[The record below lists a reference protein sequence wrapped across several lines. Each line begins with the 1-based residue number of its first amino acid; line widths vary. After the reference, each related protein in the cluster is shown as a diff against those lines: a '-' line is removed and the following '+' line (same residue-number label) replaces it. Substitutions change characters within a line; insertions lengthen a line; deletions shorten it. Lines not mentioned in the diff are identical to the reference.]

1 MKIFK
6 KALCVFV
13 VFLITLFLTACGK
26 QGETVVINYADE
38 QSFEAALDNG
48 ENLEGKVVRFTA
60 LELHPK
66 SAWGYN
72 VWAGEHLNFVS
83 AEHPDIKAGDV
94 VVVRATSIK
103 SHLRSWIIEYEKVN
117 NAVIDDTTI
126 SSAADK

>member
-1 MKIFK
+1 MKFFK
-6 KALCVFV
+6 KALCVLLIA
-13 VFLITLFLTACGK
+13 LITLFSTACGE
-26 QGETVVINYADE
+26 QEEAVVINYADE

-83 AEHPDIKAGDV
+83 AEHPNIAEGDV

-103 SHLRSWIIEYEKVN
+103 SSFRSWIIEYEKVN

-126 SSAADK
+126 SSAAEK